1 MTRVRVAAALCA
13 LFMTMFVA
21 GSAVAQDARTSSVQK
36 AARDW
41 LAIADRGDAQ
51 ASWNTM
57 APLFKDAISAESW
70 AVSLREVRIPLGEV
84 TGRTVLSTQFSTKM
98 PKAPDGDYAL
108 VIFRTAFAKKV
119 DVHETVTLSHE
130 ADGVWRVVGYM
141 VR

>member
-1 MTRVRVAAALCA
+1 MTRVRVVVALCVF
-13 LFMTMFVA
+13 FMTAFVA
-21 GSAVAQDARTSSVQK
+21 GSAGAQDARTSSVQR

-51 ASWNTM
+51 ASWNAM
-57 APLFKDAISAESW
+57 AKLFKDSITAQSW
-70 AVSLREVRIPLGEV
+70 AVSLREVRIPLGDPV
-84 TGRTVLSTQFSTKM
+84 GRTVLSTQFSTKM

-119 DVHETVTLSHE
+119 DVRETVTLSHE